1 MKVAILSM
9 LVLALTACSASQPV
23 KKEPNVNVEIV
34 SQKMSFS
41 VKGRALSTQDKQ
53 AVKSFIVRQGNPNRL
68 RVRIEANTK
77 KGERV
82 AQQLV
87 GLFHQQ
93 AVYPS
98 QVEVKKNVSNGG
110 SSKDIVLTIEQFRSQ
125 LNSCKGGSY
134 FALGSNRHDSA
145 NFGCASSNA
154 LAQMVADPRELVV
167 SERLDPSLGRKAVS
181 TLDAYY
187 NTRTTIGLNIS
198 DGSDQS
204 SGNKQ

>member
-98 QVEVKKNVSNGG
+98 QVEVKKNASNGG
-110 SSKDIVLTIEQFRSQ
+110 SNKDIVLTIEQFRSQ
-125 LNSCKGGSY
+125 LN
-134 FALGSNRHDSA
+134 
-145 NFGCASSNA
+145 
-154 LAQMVADPRELVV
+154 
-167 SERLDPSLGRKAVS
+167 
-181 TLDAYY
+181 
-187 NTRTTIGLNIS
+187 
-198 DGSDQS
+198 
-204 SGNKQ
+204 

>member
-1 MKVAILSM
+1 MKVAILSL
-9 LVLALTACSASQPV
+9 LVLSLTACSASQPI
-23 KKEPNVNVEIV
+23 KKEPSVNVEIV

-53 AVKSFIVRQGNPNRL
+53 AVKNFIVRQGNPNRL

-82 AQQLV
+82 SQQLV

-98 QVEVKKNVSNGG
+98 QVEVKKNAEKSSSN
-110 SSKDIVLTIEQFRSQ
+110 KDVVLIVEQFRSQ
-125 LNSCKGGSY
+125 LSSCQGGDYFTLGNHRHNS
-134 FALGSNRHDSA
+134 D
-145 NFGCASSNA
+145 NFGCASANA

-167 SERLDPSLGRKAVS
+167 SERLAPSQGRKAVS

-187 NTRTTIGLNIS
+187 NTKTTIDLNTS
-198 DGSDQS
+198 DSSGQS
-204 SGNKQ
+204 SGKKQ